1 MSPAKT
7 VRNHGEFQKHTLGG
21 AYRAPDEVASAPGLL
36 VPRARWSKLARRSLR
51 PGACVCAVL
60 QPLKDLLHPTAADLK
75 QTHKLKRLVQ
85 APNSFFMD
93 VRCNQCISMYV
104 PAWCACLPGVLACLV
119 CLPIPTSRVARTR
132 RLRARTSGALKH
144 CTMCCSTAASAS
156 PPPWFLPLQHH
167 RVQPRPDRGCVQR
180 VRSFSW
186 FRCVALG

>member
-1 MSPAKT
+1 MINDRTFSKVNSIFGHASQPVHEASRRVCSSSPISLVAISFVSPAKT
-7 VRNHGEFQKHTLGG
+7 VRNHGEFQNHTLGG
-21 AYRAPDEVASAPGLL
+21 ACRAPDEVASAPGLL

-104 PAWCACLPGVLACLV
+104 PAWCACQFRRRVLRGLAV
-119 CLPIPTSRVARTR
+119 CA
-132 RLRARTSGALKH
+132 RARVGH
-144 CTMCCSTAASAS
+144 
-156 PPPWFLPLQHH
+156 
-167 RVQPRPDRGCVQR
+167 
-180 VRSFSW
+180 
-186 FRCVALG
+186 